1 VNELASELAEE
12 QATSTATADKI
23 EQEMKEK
30 QQLETQLSSF
40 KTRCQNLETEKQQLE
55 LDLAYSIS
63 DVNGD
68 GTPDEFNEESVY
80 KYDQLNLLQ
89 LVGAVRLK
97 SYLMLIIIY
106 LDKDGSDVKEN

>member
-1 VNELASELAEE
+1 LAADLAEE
-12 QATSTATADKI
+12 QATSTATTDKI

-30 QQLETQLSSF
+30 QQLEIQLSGF
-40 KTRCQNLETEKQQLE
+40 KVRCQSLETEKQQLE

-80 KYDQLNLLQ
+80 KY
-89 LVGAVRLK
+89 A
-97 SYLMLIIIY
+97 S
-106 LDKDGSDVKEN
+106 SENNAWTIKKTSGCCLFM